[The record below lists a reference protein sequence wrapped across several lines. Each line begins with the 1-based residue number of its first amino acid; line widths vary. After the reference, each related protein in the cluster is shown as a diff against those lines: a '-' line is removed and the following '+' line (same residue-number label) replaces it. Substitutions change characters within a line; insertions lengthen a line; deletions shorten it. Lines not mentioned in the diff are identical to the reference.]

1 MLKKHGSNNTGLFLM
16 CGACFEG
23 TVPEFDTMW
32 RFCGEGAARVF
43 VSQNMTAEE
52 LVKQFPDG
60 VLEQSSIRLF

>member
-1 MLKKHGSNNTGLFLM
+1 M